1 MKTALIIGG
10 TGLIGKQL
18 TQLLLADKRYSKI
31 VLLLRRQLDMV
42 HDKLIQVVFDF
53 DNPDSSL
60 VVADEIYCCLGTTI
74 KVAGS
79 KAAFYKVDH
88 DYVINT
94 AKAGFLNGVKKF
106 ALVSSMGANKGST
119 IFYNKTK
126 GETEEDA
133 RSIGF
138 ESLYIFRPSLLLG
151 NRTQF
156 RLGESIGKFLMV
168 PLSFLIPKKYKPIQA
183 SQVARAMVT
192 AMNTVNTGIHIF
204 ESDSIATL

>member
-94 AKAGFLNGVKKF
+94 AKAGFLNGAKKF
-106 ALVSSMGANKGST
+106 ALVSSMGANKASA

-151 NRTQF
+151 NRTEF

-168 PLSFLIPKKYKPIQA
+168 PLAFLMPKKYKPIQA
-183 SQVARAMVT
+183 SQVAHAMVT
-192 AMNTVNTGIHIF
+192 AMNKAEAGIHIF
-204 ESDSIATL
+204 ESDSIETL

>member
-94 AKAGFLNGVKKF
+94 AKAGFLNGAKKF
-106 ALVSSMGANKGST
+106 ALVSSMGANKASA

-151 NRTQF
+151 NRTEF
-156 RLGESIGKFLMV
+156 RLGETIGKFLML
-168 PLSFLIPKKYKPIQA
+168 PLAFLVPKKYKPIEG

-192 AMNTVNTGIHIF
+192 AMNMANTGIHIF
-204 ESDSIATL
+204 ESDSIATF